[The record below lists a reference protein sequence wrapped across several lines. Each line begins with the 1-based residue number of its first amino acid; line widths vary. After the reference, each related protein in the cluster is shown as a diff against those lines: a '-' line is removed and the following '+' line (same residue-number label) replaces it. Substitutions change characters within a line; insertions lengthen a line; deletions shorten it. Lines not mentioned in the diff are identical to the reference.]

1 MTYPE
6 PTPTTVEI
14 VDDHALFANTM
25 SEVVR
30 ALPGYRVVGVANTG
44 ARAIE
49 VAREQQPDV
58 ILLDFHLPGV
68 GADELIPRIG
78 AVSPGSQIVIL
89 TSDLSESTL
98 VKGVQAGAIGFLTKN
113 TVLDDLERALRTA
126 ARREIALTE
135 EQLRKAGLLE
145 SAVDAASPAAAGAA
159 VAPPDLP
166 VLPVDAA
173 GISIMLSPIPSFTK
187 LAQLENALSRLP
199 GVDALYVREFRAG
212 VAVLTVHLG
221 PQGSSEELA
230 RALAALLHRAG
241 SVDYRI
247 QGIV

>member
-1 MTYPE
+1 VTLSETP
-6 PTPTTVEI
+6 PPTTVEI

-30 ALPGYRVVGVANTG
+30 TLPGYRVVGVANTG

-58 ILLDFHLPGV
+58 ILLDFHLPGY
-68 GADELIPRIG
+68 GADELIPRIVE
-78 AVSPGSQIVIL
+78 VSPASAIVIL

-98 VKGVQAGAIGFLTKN
+98 VKGVQAGAIGYLTKD

-126 ARREIALTE
+126 ARREIALTD

-145 SAVDAASPAAAGAA
+145 SAVDAAIPEI
-159 VAPPDLP
+159 VALPDLP
-166 VLPVDAA
+166 ALPLEPA

-199 GVDALYVREFRAG
+199 GIDALYVREFRAD
-212 VAVLTVHLG
+212 VAILTVHLA
-221 PQGSSEELA
+221 PSGSSEELA
-230 RALAALLHRAG
+230 RALAALLQRTG
-241 SVDYRI
+241 SVEYRI